1 MTEVQQILDKYLDR
15 NLRQIVISGAR
26 KKDGVSRV
34 RIRPVL
40 IKEKLMFQC
49 TKTLVPKEF
58 HENHDKSE
66 TIVLA
71 EEWLM

>member
-1 MTEVQQILDKYLDR
+1 MTDVKQILDKYLDR

-40 IKEKLMFQC
+40 RKE
-49 TKTLVPKEF
+49 
-58 HENHDKSE
+58 
-66 TIVLA
+66 
-71 EEWLM
+71 